1 MVTKLYGTKQ
11 REATMKNTILVI
23 GATGNQGEAV
33 LQALLKTDFALRAFV
48 RKHNP
53 KQSPNPKIHKLKEQG
68 IEIMEGDLDDFDS
81 LTHAMNGCYGVFSVI
96 NFQDGGVAKEE
107 ERGKRVVD
115 AAKKTGVE
123 HFVYSS
129 VGGADRTSGVPHF
142 ESKWHVEQY
151 IRELALPYSIIRPT
165 TFMTNLMEMPAVMR
179 FIALSMSRG
188 SFAEK
193 PLQMIAVQDIG
204 KWAAHMFSHRER
216 YLSTA
221 VEIAGDEVTFSQMV
235 SAYKKVYNKTP
246 GSMWLPPSLFSMGD
260 IGKMFTWITT
270 YGYKADLKMNRT
282 EIPDLL
288 TFEQFLALKK
298 PS

>member
-1 MVTKLYGTKQ
+1 MVTKQ

-48 RKHNP
+48 RKQNP

-107 ERGKRVVD
+107 ERGKRVADV
-115 AAKKTGVE
+115 AKKTGVE
-123 HFVYSS
+123 HYVYSS

-165 TFMTNLMEMPAVMR
+165 TFMTNLLEMPAVMR

-204 KWAAHMFSHRER
+204 KWAAHMFLHRDR
-216 YLSTA
+216 YLSMA
-221 VEIAGDEVTFSQMV
+221 VEIAGDEVAFSQMV

>member
-1 MVTKLYGTKQ
+1 
-11 REATMKNTILVI
+11 MKNTILVI
-23 GATGNQGEAV
+23 GATGNQGGAV

-48 RKHNP
+48 RTHAPNQP
-53 KQSPNPKIHKLKEQG
+53 QNPKIHKLKEQG

-107 ERGKRVVD
+107 ARGKRVAD
-115 AAKKTGVE
+115 AAQKAGVE

-129 VGGADRTSGVPHF
+129 VGGADRSSGVPHF
-142 ESKWHVEQY
+142 ESKWHVEQH
-151 IRELALPYSIIRPT
+151 ITKLALASSIIRPT
-165 TFMTNLMEMPAVMR
+165 TFMTNLMEMPAAMR

-204 KWAAHMFSHRER
+204 KWAVHMFLHPER
-216 YLSTA
+216 YVSRA

-235 SAYKKVYNKTP
+235 SAYKKVYGKTP
-246 GSMWLPPSLFSMGD
+246 GSMWFPSSLFSMGD

-270 YGYKADLKMNRT
+270 YGYQADLTMNRA

-288 TFEQFLALKK
+288 TFEQFLALKQ
-298 PS
+298 SL

>member
-1 MVTKLYGTKQ
+1 MVTKQ

-48 RKHNP
+48 RKHTP
-53 KQSPNPKIHKLKEQG
+53 KQPQNPKIHKLKEQG

-81 LTHAMNGCYGVFSVI
+81 LTHALNGCYGVFSVI

-107 ERGKRVVD
+107 ERGKRVAD

-151 IRELALPYSIIRPT
+151 IRKLALPSSIIRPT
-165 TFMTNLMEMPAVMR
+165 TFMTNLMEMPAAMR

-204 KWAAHMFSHRER
+204 KWAAHMFLHRER
-216 YLSTA
+216 YLSMA

-298 PS
+298 PL

>member
-1 MVTKLYGTKQ
+1 
-11 REATMKNTILVI
+11 MKKTILVI

-48 RKHNP
+48 HRHDP
-53 KQSPNPKIHKLKEQG
+53 KQSQNPKIHKLKVQG
-68 IEIMEGDLDDFDS
+68 IEVTEGDFDDFDS
-81 LTHAMNGCYGVFSVI
+81 LTHAMNGVYGVFSVI

-107 ERGKRVVD
+107 ERGKRVAD
-115 AAKKTGVE
+115 AAQKTGVE

-142 ESKWHVEQY
+142 ESKWHVEQH
-151 IRELALPYSIIRPT
+151 IRKLALSYSIIRPT

-179 FIALSMSRG
+179 FIVLSMSRG

-204 KWAAHMFSHRER
+204 KWAAHMFLHREH
-216 YLSTA
+216 YLSRA

-235 SAYKKVYNKTP
+235 SAYKKVYGKTP
-246 GSMWLPPSLFSMGD
+246 SSMWLPSSLFSMGD
-260 IGKMFTWITT
+260 IGKMFTWITK
-270 YGYKADLKMNRT
+270 YGYNADLTMNRA

-288 TFEQFLALKK
+288 TFEQFLALKQ
-298 PS
+298 PL